1 MLPHVTTGRQR
12 RDFLMV
18 AAVIALA
25 RSIACQSRS
34 NACLL
39 HCRRDSRLHREIGL
53 ESRTTLK
60 PTEQCGLDL
69 GPPIRTPF
77 AEINRMRLAPVTSMQ
92 SNQTCAVGQSVSI
105 ESVRKSASSHD
116 RIVFAFF
123 VFCPT
128 IQA

>member
-1 MLPHVTTGRQR
+1 MPVCY
-12 RDFLMV
+12 
-18 AAVIALA
+18 IAGETRSFTARLA
-25 RSIACQSRS
+25 SSR
-34 NACLL
+34 A
-39 HCRRDSRLHREIGL
+39 
-53 ESRTTLK
+53 TTLK